1 MKCAVLNVHAT
12 IGITTRKWKSATLT
26 PTGPLP
32 ANTMMNRR
40 KKKMSKLYKCPMWDF
55 TCPYFCHRDKSGE
68 GDFGLCLMPEMEGC
82 SPVNECEAFD
92 GVDEEDFEV

>member
-1 MKCAVLNVHAT
+1 MKCAVSNVRAT
-12 IGITTRKWKSATLT
+12 TGTTTRKWKSATQT

-32 ANTMMNRR
+32 VNTMTNRR
-40 KKKMSKLYKCPMWDF
+40 RKKMSKLYKCPMWDYS
-55 TCPYFCHRDKSGE
+55 CPYFCHSKEDS
-68 GDFGLCLMPEMEGC
+68 DFGLCLMQEMEGC

>member
-12 IGITTRKWKSATLT
+12 TGTITKKWKSVTQTLI
-26 PTGPLP
+26 GLPLV
-32 ANTMMNRR
+32 NTTSR
-40 KKKMSKLYKCPMWDF
+40 KMSMSKLYKCPLWDYS
-55 TCPYFCHRDKSGE
+55 CPYFCHNDE
-68 GDFGLCLMPEMEGC
+68 DNDFGLCLMQDMEGC

>member
-12 IGITTRKWKSATLT
+12 TGTITKKWKSVTQTLI
-26 PTGPLP
+26 GLPLV
-32 ANTMMNRR
+32 NTTRR
-40 KKKMSKLYKCPMWDF
+40 KKSMSKLYKCPLWDYS
-55 TCPYFCHRDKSGE
+55 CPYFCHNDE
-68 GDFGLCLMPEMEGC
+68 DNDFGLCLMQDMEGC